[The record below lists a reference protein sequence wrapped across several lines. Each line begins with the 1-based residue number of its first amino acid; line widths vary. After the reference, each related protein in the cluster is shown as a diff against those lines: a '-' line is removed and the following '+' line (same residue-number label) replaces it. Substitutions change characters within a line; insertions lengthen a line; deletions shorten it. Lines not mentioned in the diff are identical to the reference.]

1 MLLTIHDAN
10 LQKIGFIDNEKQETL
25 NFYDD
30 TWTRNLETAS
40 STFEFAVSK
49 KELLGDTANQPL
61 YNQLNERSFI
71 SFKHNGQ
78 TYLFNIMKVEENEC
92 LQG

>member
-40 STFEFAVSK
+40 STFEFTVSK
-49 KELLGDTANQPL
+49 DLA
-61 YNQLNERSFI
+61 RRA
-71 SFKHNGQ
+71 
-78 TYLFNIMKVEENEC
+78 
-92 LQG
+92 

>member
-30 TWTRNLETAS
+30 AWTRNLETAS
-40 STFEFAVSK
+40 STFEFTVSK
-49 KELLGDTANQPL
+49 KELLSDTANQPL

-78 TYLFNIMKVEENEC
+78 TYLFNIMKVEENERWV
-92 LQG
+92 